1 MSARS
6 SLHSVLPLLVA
17 VAVGG
22 CGKQA
27 KAPEADP
34 ARFSVIA
41 KRMAQTFP
49 GPGAKECDGKD
60 VVGGATFTGT
70 TFLAIA
76 DSKYDTTKPEFQEYV
91 NPHELDS
98 PAARALIDP
107 KATETQKRQATAEL
121 LSAPFYLVYYVD
133 LVNAPM
139 AFEIKEL
146 KRGTVGAR
154 AVRFDKAGNAQC
166 VRVFYF
172 QQDKELSESAI
183 KRSNKALIDPA
194 IAKELRDDLRVQM
207 LKRIPSLTLPQ
218 PEGERMPRIPDGMG
232 N

>member
-6 SLHSVLPLLVA
+6 SLHNLALLAALVA
-17 VAVGG
+17 
-22 CGKQA
+22 CGSKG

-34 ARFSVIA
+34 AKVTAIA
-41 KRMAQTFP
+41 KQMVKTFP

-60 VVGGATFTGT
+60 VVGGATMTATTFFALAGT
-70 TFLAIA
+70 T
-76 DSKYDTTKPEFQEYV
+76 YDKAKPEYQEYV

-98 PAARALIDP
+98 PAARTLLDA
-107 KATETQKRQATAEL
+107 KASEQQKRQAAAEL
-121 LSAPFYLVYYVD
+121 LAAPFYLVYHVD

-139 AFEIKEL
+139 ALAVKEL

-154 AVRFDKAGNAQC
+154 AVRFDKTGMPQC

-172 QQDKELSESAI
+172 QND
-183 KRSNKALIDPA
+183 KALNEAMIAKSNQAVIDPA
-194 IAKELRDDLRVQM
+194 VAQALRDDLRVQM
-207 LKRIPSLTLPQ
+207 LKRVPALTLPQ
-218 PEGERMPRIPDGMG
+218 PDGERMGRIPDGMG

>member
-6 SLHSVLPLLVA
+6 SLHSALLLA
-17 VAVGG
+17 LIA
-22 CGKQA
+22 CGNKA

-34 ARFSVIA
+34 AQITAIA
-41 KRMAQTFP
+41 KQMVKSFP

-60 VVGGATFTGT
+60 VVGGATFTAT
-70 TFLAIA
+70 TFLTLAG
-76 DSKYDTTKPEFQEYV
+76 STYDKAKPEYQDYV

-98 PAARALIDP
+98 PAARTLLDD
-107 KATETQKRQATAEL
+107 KATAQQKRQAAAEM
-121 LSAPFYLVYYVD
+121 LSAPFYLVYHVD

-139 AFEIKEL
+139 ALEVKEL

-154 AVRFDKAGNAQC
+154 AVRFDKTGMAQC

-172 QQDKELSESAI
+172 QND
-183 KRSNKALIDPA
+183 KALNEEMIKKSNQAVIDPA
-194 IAKELRDDLRVQM
+194 VAKALRDDLRVQM
-207 LKRIPSLTLPQ
+207 LKRIPALTLPQ
-218 PEGERMPRIPDGMG
+218 PAGERMGRIPDNMG

>member
-6 SLHSVLPLLVA
+6 SLHSVCLVA
-17 VAVGG
+17 LVAA
-22 CGKQA
+22 CSK
-27 KAPEADP
+27 KAPLPEADP
-34 ARFSVIA
+34 AKFVTIA

-49 GPGAKECDGKD
+49 GPGANECAGKD
-60 VVGGATFTGT
+60 VVGGATMVGP
-70 TFLAIA
+70 TFLDIA
-76 DSKYDTTKPEFQEYV
+76 QSSYDKKKPEFQEYV

-98 PAARALIDP
+98 PAARVLNDP
-107 KATETQKRQATAEL
+107 KATDKQKRQATAEL

-139 AFEIKEL
+139 ALEVKEL

-154 AVRFDKAGNAQC
+154 AMRFDKAGHVQC
-166 VRVFYF
+166 VRVFYW
-172 QQDKELSESAI
+172 QNDKKVSDA
-183 KRSNKALIDPA
+183 A

-218 PEGERMPRIPDGMG
+218 PEGERMGRIPDGMG